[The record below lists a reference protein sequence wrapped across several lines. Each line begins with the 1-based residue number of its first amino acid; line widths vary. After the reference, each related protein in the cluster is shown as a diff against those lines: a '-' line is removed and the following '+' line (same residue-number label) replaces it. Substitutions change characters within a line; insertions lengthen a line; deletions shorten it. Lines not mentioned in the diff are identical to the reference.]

1 MVLLGI
7 QPSLFAAEPL
17 PYPPSGPSSRVVIVQ
32 DENATD
38 AFKPRPEIVRA
49 MLNQALTNLTGSTG
63 PAEAW
68 RALVSTQDVVGIK
81 VFSAPGP
88 NSGTRASVVSPIIEG
103 LLAAGVPADHIIIW
117 DRQITDLRLAGF
129 SDLAKRYKVR
139 LAGAVQEGFDP
150 SVYYDTPLLGNLVWG
165 DLEFGKQ
172 DQIVGRKSFVTK
184 LLTRKVTKIINVNP
198 LLNHN
203 LAGVCGNLYSLA
215 MSCIDNVVRFDSD
228 PGRLASAVPEVYA
241 LTNLSDHVA
250 LNIVDALICQYE
262 GGEKG
267 LLHYS
272 TALNQIRISRD
283 PVALDVLSLKE
294 LDRQRLGARAPDVKP
309 NFELYANASLL
320 ELGQSNFDRI
330 KVDLIRAHAA
340 TGRTDEGQNARTLES
355 PR

>member
-1 MVLLGI
+1 MGV
-7 QPSLFAAEPL
+7 SSAAEPL
-17 PYPPSGPSSRVVIVQ
+17 PYVSQTPSSRVVISQ
-32 DENATD
+32 DASATE
-38 AFKPRPEIVRA
+38 AFKPRPEVVRS
-49 MLNQALTNLTGSTG
+49 MFNQALTNLTGSTN
-63 PAEAW
+63 AAQAW
-68 RALVSTQDVVGIK
+68 QGLVSTRDVVGIK

-88 NSGTRASVVSPIIEG
+88 NSGTRAVVVAPIIEG
-103 LLAAGVPADHIIIW
+103 LLAAGVPPDNIIVW

-129 SDLAKRYKVR
+129 SDLAERYKIR

-150 SVYYDTPLLGNLVWG
+150 NVFYDTPLLGNLVYG

-172 DQIVGRKSFVTK
+172 DQVVGRKSFVTK
-184 LLTRKVTKIINVNP
+184 LLTRKITKIINVNP

-215 MSCIDNVVRFDSD
+215 MSSIDNAIRFESD
-228 PGRLASAVPEVYA
+228 TGRLATAVPEIYA
-241 LTNLSDHVA
+241 LTNLSDHVV

-262 GGEKG
+262 GGEKS

-272 TALNQIRISRD
+272 TALNQIRMSRD

-309 NFELYANASLL
+309 NLELYNNASLL

-330 KVDLIRAHAA
+330 RVELLRTTPAS
-340 TGRTDEGQNARTLES
+340 GRDQAQNGKSLSA
-355 PR
+355 P